1 MKPFL
6 SSLSEIEERLASA
19 QYSGLIRLKQI
30 SEKRQF
36 IEERISE
43 VTRALK
49 NAELNLKEFKESNRR
64 VERSPSLKLD
74 ESRLE
79 REVSLQTT
87 LYMTLKSQFENVKI
101 EEKIKTSDDGKGILI
116 TNDAI
121 EQISSLLKNQTD
133 KKVLRVGVRSGGCSG
148 MSYTMDFIGGD
159 EINADDKV
167 YDYSL
172 SAEQTFKV
180 ICDPKSLLYIYGM
193 QLDFS
198 KDLIGGGFNFVN
210 PNASQTCGC
219 GSSFAV

>member
-1 MKPFL
+1 M
-6 SSLSEIEERLASA
+6 
-19 QYSGLIRLKQI
+19 
-30 SEKRQF
+30 
-36 IEERISE
+36 
-43 VTRALK
+43 
-49 NAELNLKEFKESNRR
+49 
-64 VERSPSLKLD
+64 
-74 ESRLE
+74 
-79 REVSLQTT
+79 
-87 LYMTLKSQFENVKI
+87 ENVKI

-121 EQISSLLKNQTD
+121 EQISSLLKSQTD
-133 KKVLRVGVRSGGCSG
+133 KKALRVGVRSGGCSG
-148 MSYTMDFIGGD
+148 MSYTMDFISGD
-159 EINADDKV
+159 EINSDDKV

-172 SAEQTFKV
+172 SSEQTFRV

>member
-1 MKPFL
+1 MSF
-6 SSLSEIEERLASA
+6 
-19 QYSGLIRLKQI
+19 YV
-30 SEKRQF
+30 F
-36 IEERISE
+36 
-43 VTRALK
+43 
-49 NAELNLKEFKESNRR
+49 
-64 VERSPSLKLD
+64 
-74 ESRLE
+74 
-79 REVSLQTT
+79 
-87 LYMTLKSQFENVKI
+87 MENVKI

-133 KKVLRVGVRSGGCSG
+133 KKALRVGVRSGGCSG
-148 MSYTMDFIGGD
+148 MSYTMDFVGGD
-159 EINADDKV
+159 EINSDDKV

-172 SAEQTFKV
+172 SSEQTFKV

>member
-1 MKPFL
+1 M
-6 SSLSEIEERLASA
+6 
-19 QYSGLIRLKQI
+19 
-30 SEKRQF
+30 
-36 IEERISE
+36 
-43 VTRALK
+43 
-49 NAELNLKEFKESNRR
+49 
-64 VERSPSLKLD
+64 
-74 ESRLE
+74 
-79 REVSLQTT
+79 
-87 LYMTLKSQFENVKI
+87 ENVKI

-121 EQISSLLKNQTD
+121 EQISFLLKSQTD
-133 KKVLRVGVRSGGCSG
+133 KKALRVGVRSGGCSG

-159 EINADDKV
+159 EINSDDKV

-172 SAEQTFKV
+172 SSEQTFQV